1 MYGDL
6 GWLLFWAA
14 CADEDDHSESDEFSL
29 LGLIVQVYY
38 KGMLGVLDLA
48 HPVLNL
54 MSFVPLEVEN
64 E

>member
-1 MYGDL
+1 L
-6 GWLLFWAA
+6 GER
-14 CADEDDHSESDEFSL
+14 DEDDHSGSDEFSL
-29 LGLIVQVYY
+29 LRLIVQVYY